1 VLNSLLK
8 EATTPTPPLAAPG
21 SKKIYQRWWQ
31 HAPNEN
37 VAFGADVFTAET
49 PDGNRAQVAFWPCI
63 KRAICDWLQ
72 FTQGMNVIGV

>member
-21 SKKIYQRWWQ
+21 SKKIYQRWWR

-37 VAFGADVFTAET
+37 VAFGAKILQQQLLTGTVHKLLFSRVKDV
-49 PDGNRAQVAFWPCI
+49 PY
-63 KRAICDWLQ
+63 AIGFSSLR
-72 FTQGMNVIGV
+72 T